1 MALAFPGVRLALAAI
16 AMTALVACSEVIRY
30 HGYAP
35 SDKDLAT
42 VAVGRDTRETVA
54 DKVGRPSAGGLMGE
68 SGWFYVQSRWSH
80 RGARAPQEVERQVLS
95 ISFDQGGKVSNIER
109 FGLEDGRVVALS
121 RRVTETNIRG
131 LGFIQQMMG
140 NVGRVNPADF
150 LSSATAGGPPR
161 F

>member
-16 AMTALVACSEVIRY
+16 AFTALVACTEVIRY
-30 HGYAP
+30 HGYTP
-35 SDKDLAT
+35 SDKDLA
-42 VAVGRDTRETVA
+42 AVSLGKDTRESVA
-54 DKVGRPSAGGLMGE
+54 DKVGRPSAGGMIADD
-68 SGWFYVQSRWSH
+68 GWYYVQSRWSH

-95 ISFDQGGKVSNIER
+95 ISFDTAGRVSNIER
-109 FGLEDGRVVALS
+109 FGLENGRVVALS
-121 RRVTETNIRG
+121 RRITQSNIRG

-150 LSSATAGGPPR
+150 IGSGVGGTPR